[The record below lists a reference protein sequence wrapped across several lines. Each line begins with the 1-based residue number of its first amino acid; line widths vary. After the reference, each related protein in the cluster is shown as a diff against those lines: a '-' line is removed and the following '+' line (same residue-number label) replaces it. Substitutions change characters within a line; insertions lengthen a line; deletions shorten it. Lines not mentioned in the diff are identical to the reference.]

1 MYKVFIVDDEPFIIE
16 GLYDAVDW
24 QGFNLEIVGH
34 AGNGRQALEKL
45 KEVPADLLIT
55 DISMPVMTGLQLIA
69 EARAVHPNL
78 KVIILSGFDDFDYLK
93 EAMRLGIENYLLKPI
108 NLEELEETLSATISK
123 LNAVKA
129 SYLLDEYDMSVLK
142 SNILYRWLTGK
153 IREEEL
159 AERAALLG
167 LSLDEPYVLVSVL
180 RGQSV
185 RLERVLRELAEQQE
199 QVLYF
204 VDDDGDFVVIF
215 TMQDPEL
222 EKPRAIRQLRQIR
235 ERCYDEVI
243 SISLGSVEDLGEGR
257 TDSYLHAKEA
267 QEYFLVLQQPSYV
280 DYVDIQQR
288 KEETAKAFQLHWP
301 DYAKAI
307 AARNKEELF
316 RQIDHDFASLR
327 NTPGIVP
334 GILHSAAVELIVRF
348 KMELSDIQYSA
359 APDFLK
365 RTLNGIVA
373 AGAIDE
379 LISVIKAAVSDLVD
393 ALNSDV
399 KSPVI
404 QQILQHIHEA
414 YHEDLSLKLLGAQY
428 HIHPVYLGHLFH
440 KETGETFAEY
450 INRYRIEKAKELL
463 RTTPLKVQDISKQV
477 GYWETG
483 YFYKQFKKFA
493 GMSPGDF
500 RGLL

>member
-24 QGFNLEIVGH
+24 QHFGLEIVGQ
-34 AGNGRQALEKL
+34 AENGRQALDKL

-55 DISMPVMTGLQLIA
+55 DISMPVMTGLELIA
-69 EARAVHPNL
+69 EARKVRPDL
-78 KVIILSGFDDFDYLK
+78 KVIVLSGFDDFAYLK

-108 NLEELEETLSATISK
+108 NLEELEETLSGTINK

-129 SYLLDEYDMSVLK
+129 SYMLDEYDMSVLK

-153 IREEEL
+153 IRDEEL
-159 AERAALLG
+159 QERASLLG
-167 LSLDEPYVLVSVL
+167 LNLEQPFVLVSVI
-180 RGQSV
+180 RGHSSK
-185 RLERVLRELAEQQE
+185 LEAVLREMTEAEE
-199 QVLYF
+199 QVLF
-204 VDDDGDFVVIF
+204 FMDDDGDYVVIF
-215 TMQDPEL
+215 TMEDPDM
-222 EKPRAIRQLRQIR
+222 EKPRAIRLLQQTR
-235 ERCYDEVI
+235 ERCYDEDI
-243 SISLGSVEDLGEGR
+243 SISLGSVQEISSKR
-257 TDSYLHAKEA
+257 TRSYRHAKEA

-280 DYVDIQQR
+280 DYLDIQER
-288 KEETAKAFQLHWP
+288 KEETARSLSLHWP
-301 DYAKAI
+301 DYAKGI
-307 AARNKEELF
+307 ASRDKEALF
-316 RQIDHDFASLR
+316 LKIDSDFDQLR
-327 NTPGIVP
+327 NTPGVVP

-365 RTLNGIVA
+365 NTLHHIMTA
-373 AGAIDE
+373 ATIDE
-379 LISVIKAAVSDLVD
+379 LLDVIKQAVSDLVD

-399 KSPVI
+399 KSPII
-404 QQILQHIHEA
+404 QQVLQYIHNA
-414 YHEDLSLKLLGAQY
+414 YHEDLSLKVLGAQY

-450 INRYRIEKAKELL
+450 INRYRIDKAKELL
-463 RTTPLKVQDISKQV
+463 RTTNLKVQDISKRV

-483 YFYKQFKKFA
+483 YFYKQFKKNT
-493 GMSPGDF
+493 GLSPRDF